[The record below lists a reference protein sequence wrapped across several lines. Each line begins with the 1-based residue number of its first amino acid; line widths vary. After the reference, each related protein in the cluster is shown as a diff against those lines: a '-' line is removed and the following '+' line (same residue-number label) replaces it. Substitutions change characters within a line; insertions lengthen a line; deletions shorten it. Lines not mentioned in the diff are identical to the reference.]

1 MVWSC
6 LLKSISVG
14 KLVRSALDWVDIK
27 VGTRIGVMAPCKVST
42 TGRLW

>member
-1 MVWSC
+1 MVWSR

-14 KLVRSALDWVDIK
+14 KLVRSVLDWIDIK
-27 VGTRIGVMAPCKVST
+27 VGTRNRVMVPRKVSM